1 MTLYNPKTH
10 TAALIHFAARQL
22 QPGKW
27 FPFSF
32 YQQRLNAE
40 LKFRR
45 TTNNDVFYILVHH
58 TSLYKLTQF
67 TVSVWPDTA
76 LLPLLRPAVD
86 TTAPAATPGTKPQA
100 GEYPWPAVRR
110 EMRKGSW
117 PLPGTCAQA
126 EGHTGPP
133 LRPCLK
139 PGAERLGRPAPGRG
153 QAPSSPPPSPSLRP
167 PQRAAGSAH
176 RARRRAGAGEGAMGA
191 PGRTI
196 TLVSIFLSW
205 LSETAMAA
213 GPSSAP
219 GAAAAT
225 HRSGPAQP
233 SRPYIKKTGSDL
245 PSPLPAAT
253 PTSGRPWRHFLGRR
267 ARGDDSSASERQR
280 PVLEL
285 PPPTGLLQAPRSDS
299 ALGIRNYFAEC
310 LKNPNL
316 LRSAVYC
323 WKGISGN

>member
-32 YQQRLNAE
+32 YQQCLNAE

-86 TTAPAATPGTKPQA
+86 TTAPAATPRTKPQA

-233 SRPYIKKTGSDL
+233 TLHKKNRKRPPEPASGSDAHFRPAMTTL
-245 PSPLPAAT
+245 PREACAWWRQFRFRTPAPGTRAPSADRPPAGTPLRQRFGYQKLLRRMSKKPQPSP
-253 PTSGRPWRHFLGRR
+253 
-267 ARGDDSSASERQR
+267 
-280 PVLEL
+280 
-285 PPPTGLLQAPRSDS
+285 
-299 ALGIRNYFAEC
+299 
-310 LKNPNL
+310 
-316 LRSAVYC
+316 
-323 WKGISGN
+323 